1 MLSRLPDAEPH
12 SGVTPTSD
20 APTDDTVRLTVP
32 IPAALHA
39 RIKIAA
45 VIRGETMGAMLTA
58 LFTKEFPPAE
68 FPPDEGPSR

>member
-1 MLSRLPDAEPH
+1 MLRRLPDAEPH
-12 SGVTPTSD
+12 SGATLPPDTPTG
-20 APTDDTVRLTVP
+20 DTVRLTIP

-58 LFTKEFPPAE
+58 LFTKEFPA
-68 FPPDEGPSR
+68 DEGPSR

>member
-1 MLSRLPDAEPH
+1 MLRRLSDAEPH
-12 SGVTPTSD
+12 SGATRPSD
-20 APTDDTVRLTVP
+20 APPDDIVRLTVP

-58 LFTKEFPPAE
+58 LFTKEFPADE
-68 FPPDEGPSR
+68 FPPNEGPLR